1 VTQNLYK
8 STPEKIDS
16 VIESTIL
23 LSTFRRFLEKLCDD
37 PRSFN
42 TTSLR
47 SYWETKCDPRARN
60 GLAFIILAYADELL
74 SFMSMC
80 VTHPTPTL
88 RLVHDSHDN
97 DNLYLAVD
105 PTISN
110 PTLLRSRHVQSAAYP
125 YIHAA
130 LGMWEALVAD
140 RFAEIMRG
148 EPSAIA
154 SAPSGYVEHIKK
166 QPTPAPQQG
175 QGKGKGKYQH
185 TPPTSPSRG
194 NQEQSKQRRSTAAI
208 PILQWGPR
216 APANAATTNVLS
228 NLLKNN
234 KPNPRFPAAADN
246 NNEKL
251 ICFAFCLAGHQGCQ
265 RKTCNFVHVDGLS
278 TNEKGP
284 AAFGSLT
291 AFLELPNVKDII
303 VYTDTGRRLAD
314 GN

>member
-1 VTQNLYK
+1 LLPADGLPYSECIDVLRNLFFLLSLPVTQNLYK
-8 STPEKIDS
+8 SAPEKIDS

-47 SYWETKCDPRARN
+47 SYWETKCDSRARN
-60 GLAFIILAYADELL
+60 GLAFIVLAYADELL

-110 PTLLRSRHVQSAAYP
+110 PTLLRSRHVQSAAHP
-125 YIHAA
+125 YIHSAT
-130 LGMWEALVAD
+130 GMWEALVAD

-154 SAPSGYVEHIKK
+154 TAPSGYVEQTKK
-166 QPTPAPQQG
+166 TASPIPSTGPGEG
-175 QGKGKGKYQH
+175 QG
-185 TPPTSPSRG
+185 
-194 NQEQSKQRRSTAAI
+194 
-208 PILQWGPR
+208 
-216 APANAATTNVLS
+216 
-228 NLLKNN
+228 
-234 KPNPRFPAAADN
+234 
-246 NNEKL
+246 
-251 ICFAFCLAGHQGCQ
+251 
-265 RKTCNFVHVDGLS
+265 
-278 TNEKGP
+278 
-284 AAFGSLT
+284 
-291 AFLELPNVKDII
+291 
-303 VYTDTGRRLAD
+303 
-314 GN
+314 